1 MKADQELRNILR
13 QIDHKGYLAYKQLKG
28 EYHFPEYT
36 LEIDHVQGDP
46 FASPSKVSV
55 RVAGARAGF
64 DQHLYDTAEKKT
76 ALEDH
81 LLRGFAG
88 RTLESPPPREPL

>member
-36 LEIDHVQGDP
+36 LGSTTCRETP
-46 FASPSKVSV
+46 
-55 RVAGARAGF
+55 
-64 DQHLYDTAEKKT
+64 L
-76 ALEDH
+76 
-81 LLRGFAG
+81 
-88 RTLESPPPREPL
+88 PPRRR